1 MRRLAA
7 VAVLALAF
15 CAGAQAVGDPQRGRE
30 LFVTG
35 CQSCHGVD
43 ARGIPG
49 RGPSLHGAGA
59 AAADFYLSTGR
70 MPLDEPNAQPD
81 RTEPPFDSAAIADL
95 VAYIGSLG
103 GPAIPRVDLSHASL
117 SEGQRLF
124 TENCAACHQ
133 VVARGGVM
141 SGAYVPTLLKAT
153 PRQIFEAA
161 RIGPYVMPRFS
172 ERQLSDRELASIARY
187 VEYAKNPENP
197 GGWELFDIGPVPEG
211 MVAWLIGLL
220 ALVLVIRALGKRD
233 TP

>member
-1 MRRLAA
+1 MRRFAGGAL
-7 VAVLALAF
+7 VALAF
-15 CAGAQAVGDPQRGRE
+15 CAGAQAAGDPQRGRE

-35 CQSCHGVD
+35 CQTCHGVD
-43 ARGIPG
+43 ARGMPG

-70 MPLDEPNAQPD
+70 MPLDDPDAQPD
-81 RTEPPFDSAAIADL
+81 RTEPPFNRGAIDDL
-95 VAYIGSLG
+95 VAYVGSLG
-103 GPAIPRVDLSHASL
+103 GPPIPRVDLSRTSL

-161 RIGPYVMPRFS
+161 RIGPYVMPKFN

-187 VEYAKNPENP
+187 VEYSKNPENP

-211 MVAWLIGLL
+211 MVTWLIGLF
-220 ALVLVIRALGKRD
+220 ALVLVIRVLGKRD

>member
-1 MRRLAA
+1 MRRFVSLAV
-7 VAVLALAF
+7 VALTL
-15 CAGAQAVGDPQRGRE
+15 CGAAHAAGDPQRGRE

-70 MPLDEPNAQPD
+70 MPIDEPGAQPD
-81 RTEPPFDSAAIADL
+81 RTEPPFDPAAIADL

-103 GPAIPRVDLSHASL
+103 GPPIPHVELSRASV

-161 RIGPYVMPRFS
+161 RIGPYVMPKFG
-172 ERQLSDRELASIARY
+172 EQQLSDRELASIASY
-187 VEYAKNPENP
+187 VEYAKDPENP

-211 MVAWLIGLL
+211 MVAWLIGLF
-220 ALVLVIRALGKRD
+220 ALVLVIRVLGKRD